1 MWEWMASYLC
11 FVFQS
16 FMVHGKKEIY
26 FTTRDLLTRGIRN
39 FTQFLPRSRT
49 VRLKMALE
57 RTVT

>member
-26 FTTRDLLTRGIRN
+26 VTTRDLLTRGIRN
-39 FTQFLPRSRT
+39 FTILAKIMYCKTQDGT
-49 VRLKMALE
+49 
-57 RTVT
+57 